1 MQYHKLVRDKIPAV
15 IKKSGSKAVYHIAK
29 SSEYSRKLKEKLTEE
44 VIEFLKSEEIEEL
57 ADIVEVVEA
66 LAVLKKS
73 TLKKVLALKQKKR
86 RERGG
91 FTKRVILEE
100 S

>member
-1 MQYHKLVRDKIPAV
+1 MKYDKLVRDKIPAIV
-15 IKKSGSKAVYHIAK
+15 KKSGGKAVYHIAK
-29 SSEYSRKLKEKLTEE
+29 SSEYSRKLKKKLTEE
-44 VIEFLKSEEIEEL
+44 LSEFLKSENIEEL
-57 ADIVEVVEA
+57 ADITEVVEA

-73 TLKKVLALKQKKR
+73 TLKKILALKQQKR

-91 FTKRVILEE
+91 FSKRIILEE